1 MKIGTMK
8 RLHFHIFMWVLVAV
22 CLSSVVSSSL
32 LSMAA
37 ESDEAIDNRQY
48 ILNAHPIISAELL
61 AAPQSQ
67 WRSILDKW
75 EGLTWYELDFAAI
88 DGPFWEDETHVKPDG
103 DQLVFSFR
111 QIFFTDY
118 LKASRRISGT
128 DQVLLYTLEDP
139 WSTHYQLAY
148 YAGQLIFLLSIG
160 VVSFIA
166 AKPTYRASQR
176 LSLTARLYAQGQ
188 LDARVEFK
196 ENDPFEEV
204 SHQFNRMAEHIQHKI
219 HEQEVMTHAISH
231 ELKTPITR
239 LRLALDMAAVAK
251 NTPDLRELLAE
262 MDHDINEMDSLTA
275 QLLSLARL
283 TCAQENIPLER
294 LPLCEIIQE
303 EANKIQIFNPDVMI
317 TLGGDTTLHCFGHA
331 DHLSRIFHN
340 LLINGQR
347 YANKA
352 VHVDLRSEGE
362 AILIN
367 VDDDGAGIPEDQRE
381 LIFLP
386 FARLDSS
393 RTRQTGGYG
402 LGLAIVR
409 QSVEQQRGSIV
420 AEDSPIGGAR
430 FALRFHKA

>member
-1 MKIGTMK
+1 MQTESMK
-8 RLHFHIFMWVLVAV
+8 RLYFHIFMWVLVAV
-22 CLSSVVSSSL
+22 CLGSVVSL
-32 LSMAA
+32 KMVTMAA
-37 ESDEAIDNRQY
+37 ESDEAEDNRWL
-48 ILNAHPIISAELL
+48 ITNAHPIISAELL
-61 AAPQSQ
+61 DVPRSQ
-67 WRSILDKW
+67 WRSVLDKW
-75 EGLTWYELDFAAI
+75 ESITWYQLDFTAI
-88 DGPFWEDETHVKPDG
+88 DGPIWEGEDRVKPDG
-103 DQLVFSFR
+103 DQLAFSFHGT
-111 QIFFTDY
+111 IFTDY
-118 LKASRRISGT
+118 LEASRRISGT
-128 DQVLLYTLEDP
+128 DQVLLYSMTDP
-139 WSTHYQLAY
+139 WSIEYQVAY
-148 YAGQLIFLLSIG
+148 YVGQLIILISIAG
-160 VVSFIA
+160 VSFYVV
-166 AKPTYRASQR
+166 KPIYRSTKK
-176 LSLTARLYAQGQ
+176 LSLAARRYAQGE
-188 LDARVEFK
+188 LDARIDV
-196 ENDPFEEV
+196 DASGPFEEV

-219 HEQEVMTHAISH
+219 HEQEVMTHSISH

-239 LRLALDMAAVAK
+239 LRLAVDMAAATQ
-251 NTPDLRELLAE
+251 NTEDLRDLLTE
-262 MDHDINEMDSLTA
+262 MDHDINELDVLTA
-275 QLLSLARL
+275 QILSLARL
-283 TCAQENIPLER
+283 TYSQDTLPLER
-294 LPLCEIIQE
+294 LALLDIIQE
-303 EANKIQIFNPDVMI
+303 EASKIQDFNPDVKI
-317 TLGGDTTLHCFGHA
+317 TLSGDTNLHCFGHE

-420 AEDSPIGGAR
+420 AEGSPIGGAR